1 MEVKVEKEKMMTPKL
16 ELVEGAQHESPEIS
30 STQGTS
36 ILHLHSEH
44 LTNTGSV
51 QHL

>member
-30 STQGTS
+30 STQGKGQS
-36 ILHLHSEH
+36 IYS
-44 LTNTGSV
+44 TVYNSV
-51 QHL
+51 HIV